1 MGIVV
6 LQPTTMGMPQSQHT
20 RVNDYKEYH
29 GMNTLHVSAL
39 PTRTQ
44 PAEFDVSII
53 QYASGRIEARPLG
66 TQRFTNHIGFH
77 SECGVDAA
85 FDEAMAEAGFARIEI
100 RHPRD
105 GKDPET
111 RTHWNLGEK
120 LGMWP
125 LCAGPAADTATKS
138 SMPPY
143 AERTA
148 NAGLGLRWEHNKSKL
163 ALRGYLFQLVRKDY
177 VFPVQLTVRS
187 RMTDRLLDALHDHL
201 AVCEH
206 ADRLVNKEDVLAR
219 DLDEETLA
227 QLRQQGHTRMFAFYE
242 LLLPLKVGA
251 EESFGRAIRTSVS
264 PLVSAHPEALA
275 AEYIQRIW
283 RPAAI
288 LEAVGHD
295 WEATVAWAHL
305 YARPYNPETPT
316 AALPSAARDEA

>member
-1 MGIVV
+1 M
-6 LQPTTMGMPQSQHT
+6 S
-20 RVNDYKEYH
+20 
-29 GMNTLHVSAL
+29 TLHLPAL

-44 PAEFDVSII
+44 PAEFDVPII
-53 QYASGRIEARPLG
+53 QYASGRIEARTPG
-66 TQRFTNHIGFH
+66 TPRFTNHVGFH
-77 SECGVDAA
+77 SEYGVDTA

-105 GKDPET
+105 GREPEI
-111 RTHWNLGEK
+111 RTHWDLGEK
-120 LGMWP
+120 LGVWP

-187 RMTDRLLDALHDHL
+187 RMTDRLLDALHNHL

-206 ADRLVNKEDVLAR
+206 ADHLVNKEAALAR
-219 DLDEETLA
+219 DLDEDTLA
-227 QLRQQGHTRMFAFYE
+227 QLQQQGHTRAFAFYD

-251 EESFGRAIRTSVS
+251 EESFGRTICTNVS
-264 PLVSAHPEALA
+264 PLISAHPDELA
-275 AEYIQRIW
+275 AAYIQRLW
-283 RPAAI
+283 RPASV
-288 LEAVGHD
+288 LEAVSRD
-295 WEATVAWAHL
+295 WETTVAWAHE
-305 YARPYNPETPT
+305 YAQAYTPST
-316 AALPSAARDEA
+316 SAHASG